1 MNVYWTDNKGEAH
14 VGYSQTWWLLKDIRF
29 QIGGN
34 AVVPKEKN
42 PRTNRSFKNSATRS
56 CGKDSSEKR
65 PKKKYKAT
73 LTKYGFLVWYWEETL
88 GVFCLI
94 LHIEAK
100 MDSEQRKR
108 ITSNITFLKERLGY
122 MDPILD
128 RLVERNVLTMEQRE
142 RIEKVQPPTPHK
154 KFNEFIQF
162 LLASP
167 DPGTFPS
174 FIASLE
180 DERYFNIV
188 ERLQKDGMFKTFW
201 FNNQS
206 VWKSAFLKTFV
217 LLEKCLYNHYR

>member
-1 MNVYWTDNKGEAH
+1 
-14 VGYSQTWWLLKDIRF
+14 
-29 QIGGN
+29 
-34 AVVPKEKN
+34 
-42 PRTNRSFKNSATRS
+42 
-56 CGKDSSEKR
+56 
-65 PKKKYKAT
+65 
-73 LTKYGFLVWYWEETL
+73 
-88 GVFCLI
+88 
-94 LHIEAK
+94 

-128 RLVERNVLTMEQRE
+128 RLVEKNVLTMEQRE

-188 ERLQKDGMFKTFW
+188 ERLQKDGMFYQTFGVIISLKKITISAINFRFQLTSCW
-201 FNNQS
+201 LYIHLVSSKYQQS
-206 VWKSAFLKTFV
+206 PMRTTCFTQKQLTVDFISSSLAKGF
-217 LLEKCLYNHYR
+217 

>member
-56 CGKDSSEKR
+56 CGKDSSEKLS
-65 PKKKYKAT
+65 KKKYKAT

-206 VWKSAFLKTFV
+206 VW
-217 LLEKCLYNHYR
+217 

>member
-1 MNVYWTDNKGEAH
+1 MGFFLSNIAH
-14 VGYSQTWWLLKDIRF
+14 
-29 QIGGN
+29 
-34 AVVPKEKN
+34 
-42 PRTNRSFKNSATRS
+42 RS
-56 CGKDSSEKR
+56 
-65 PKKKYKAT
+65 
-73 LTKYGFLVWYWEETL
+73 
-88 GVFCLI
+88 
-94 LHIEAK
+94 K

-206 VWKSAFLKTFV
+206 V
-217 LLEKCLYNHYR
+217 

>member
-1 MNVYWTDNKGEAH
+1 MT
-14 VGYSQTWWLLKDIRF
+14 LKDIRF

-34 AVVPKEKN
+34 AVVPKKKNLEQTEALRTVLLEVAGRIEAKKNDREKN
-42 PRTNRSFKNSATRS
+42 LSYTYEWRILS
-56 CGKDSSEKR
+56 
-65 PKKKYKAT
+65 
-73 LTKYGFLVWYWEETL
+73 
-88 GVFCLI
+88 LI
-94 LHIEAK
+94 LKGNFWFYFLSNTAHRSK

-128 RLVERNVLTMEQRE
+128 RLVEKNVLTMEQRE

-188 ERLQKDGMFKTFW
+188 ERLQKDGMFYQTFL
-201 FNNQS
+201 
-206 VWKSAFLKTFV
+206 VW
-217 LLEKCLYNHYR
+217 

>member
-1 MNVYWTDNKGEAH
+1 MTFKRY
-14 VGYSQTWWLLKDIRF
+14 
-29 QIGGN
+29 QIPDRWERRS
-34 AVVPKEKN
+34 AKKK

-56 CGKDSSEKR
+56 CGKDSSDKR
-65 PKKKYKAT
+65 PKKKNKAT

-88 GVFCLI
+88 GVFLSNI
-94 LHIEAK
+94 AHRSK

-217 LLEKCLYNHYR
+217 LLEKCL

>member
-1 MNVYWTDNKGEAH
+1 
-14 VGYSQTWWLLKDIRF
+14 
-29 QIGGN
+29 
-34 AVVPKEKN
+34 
-42 PRTNRSFKNSATRS
+42 
-56 CGKDSSEKR
+56 
-65 PKKKYKAT
+65 
-73 LTKYGFLVWYWEETL
+73 
-88 GVFCLI
+88 
-94 LHIEAK
+94 
-100 MDSEQRKR
+100 
-108 ITSNITFLKERLGY
+108 

-217 LLEKCLYNHYR
+217 LLEKCLYSHYS

>member
-56 CGKDSSEKR
+56 CGKDSSEKLS
-65 PKKKYKAT
+65 KKKNKAT

-88 GVFCLI
+88 GVFLSNI
-94 LHIEAK
+94 AQRSK

-206 VWKSAFLKTFV
+206 VW
-217 LLEKCLYNHYR
+217 

>member
-1 MNVYWTDNKGEAH
+1 MLQEVAGRT
-14 VGYSQTWWLLKDIRF
+14 
-29 QIGGN
+29 
-34 AVVPKEKN
+34 AVIN
-42 PRTNRSFKNSATRS
+42 DR
-56 CGKDSSEKR
+56 
-65 PKKKYKAT
+65 KKKNKAT

-88 GVFCLI
+88 GVFLSNI
-94 LHIEAK
+94 AHRSK

-217 LLEKCLYNHYR
+217 LLEKCL

>member
-1 MNVYWTDNKGEAH
+1 MLQEVAGRT
-14 VGYSQTWWLLKDIRF
+14 
-29 QIGGN
+29 
-34 AVVPKEKN
+34 AVIN
-42 PRTNRSFKNSATRS
+42 DR
-56 CGKDSSEKR
+56 
-65 PKKKYKAT
+65 KKKNKAT

>member
-1 MNVYWTDNKGEAH
+1 MI
-14 VGYSQTWWLLKDIRF
+14 LR
-29 QIGGN
+29 GN
-34 AVVPKEKN
+34 
-42 PRTNRSFKNSATRS
+42 SW
-56 CGKDSSEKR
+56 
-65 PKKKYKAT
+65 
-73 LTKYGFLVWYWEETL
+73 GFLSN
-88 GVFCLI
+88 I
-94 LHIEAK
+94 AQRSK

-206 VWKSAFLKTFV
+206 V
-217 LLEKCLYNHYR
+217 

>member
-34 AVVPKEKN
+34 AVVPKEKT

-56 CGKDSSEKR
+56 CGKDSSEKLS
-65 PKKKYKAT
+65 KKKYKAT

-206 VWKSAFLKTFV
+206 VW
-217 LLEKCLYNHYR
+217 

>member
-1 MNVYWTDNKGEAH
+1 
-14 VGYSQTWWLLKDIRF
+14 
-29 QIGGN
+29 
-34 AVVPKEKN
+34 
-42 PRTNRSFKNSATRS
+42 
-56 CGKDSSEKR
+56 
-65 PKKKYKAT
+65 
-73 LTKYGFLVWYWEETL
+73 
-88 GVFCLI
+88 
-94 LHIEAK
+94 

-128 RLVERNVLTMEQRE
+128 RLVEKNVLTMEQRE

-188 ERLQKDGMFKTFW
+188 ERLQKDGMFYQTFGVKISLKNITISAINFRFQLTSFWLYIHLVSSKIPTKPNAYNLFHSKTI
-201 FNNQS
+201 NG
-206 VWKSAFLKTFV
+206 
-217 LLEKCLYNHYR
+217 